1 MPWLVVYMTVIF
13 PLLLVVLL
21 VMDLVE
27 FEPRALESRLTR
39 RQNKTDR
46 A

>member
-1 MPWLVVYMTVIF
+1 MAWLVVYMTVIF

-27 FEPRALESRLTR
+27 FETKGLESPLTHPESE
-39 RQNKTDR
+39 
-46 A
+46 